1 MPECF
6 ELLLHLDSNAE
17 GILHCTCLLIASI
30 LKGKASAGI
39 STHCVASNMHEIDE
53 ERTNIVNVNVGI
65 LGHVDSGKT
74 SLVKALSTLLSTAA
88 LDKNPQSQQRG
99 ITLDLGFSAFTL
111 PMPDHLKESSG
122 TGHDFLQFTLVDCPG
137 HASLIRTIIGGAQII
152 DMMILVV
159 DANKGIQTQTAE
171 CIVVGEIT
179 TDKLIIVLNKCDLLP
194 EAERDLRIEKMT
206 NKIRK
211 IFATTKFANSP
222 IIATSAAVGGEKTA
236 SVGLKYAAERNASRK
251 DGTAI
256 SSTNTQG
263 VTELVDLIRA
273 NIEIPHR
280 DYAGPLYFA
289 VDHCFAIKGHGT
301 VLTGTVLGGTVSLN
315 SIIEVPHL
323 QIQRKVKSMQ
333 MFRKSVRTA
342 GQGDRVGLCVTNL
355 DPASIERSIAVQPGT
370 VPLLSTVIC
379 MVKKVRFFRQIC
391 KSDTKFHISI
401 GHTTVGATVTFFGA
415 EEIAALVMKEGPGSS
430 HGNSKSPIPLGTKS
444 LKSSHQGSEN
454 KNCENGV
461 ISISSENGSSSSSNV
476 AAPSVEEFDE
486 VKKKRTI
493 PLGGLRQNTLNS
505 VYQSGFPK
513 LDYPWTVDF
522 EFQSCLKGTE
532 DIQYGNEPAQW
543 AVLQFQRPVFCP
555 LGSLIIGSKLDTSSS
570 SNEKEGS
577 HVSSQAGQCRLAFY
591 GPIKESIPVQ
601 DMAKIK
607 VFSWKE
613 KTAEVLKISDTKNGL
628 CTELIG
634 CNLVKEGGSISN
646 FIGMKIETDRGHLG
660 VIMGPYG
667 SSGSFKVKFS
677 DPVPVSPQSKL
688 TLRFKR
694 YLHDK
699 LKVMA
704 QQGLDEYAREKAAAI
719 EAMSPYILDNDE
731 INGVK
736 KSNRQKKAESKALA
750 ATKIPSTG
758 FITSTISKK
767 NVPDIAP
774 QNIPQNV
781 PNTGLQDAPSNI
793 PSNTVQNIPSNIPQ
807 NVPENLSNNNIEMSL
822 SGDVLASSEST
833 QREHTTDPNP
843 PELPTSSSVTQD
855 SKVPIIDS
863 NGSKVGS
870 DLSSNPTMCSVVKH
884 DLSHTRTGH
893 IESFKVD
900 PGSDSVT
907 AIVVGAFTMEENIR
921 IYTGSAVRIGGTPLG
936 GGTTGTLLGPF
947 AKLGKSKVQLPYS
960 LNVSVG
966 TLVEIVLTSPTS

>member
-1 MPECF
+1 M
-6 ELLLHLDSNAE
+6 NAE
-17 GILHCTCLLIASI
+17 DILHCACLLIAPV
-30 LKGKASAGI
+30 LNRR
-39 STHCVASNMHEIDE
+39 HRVASDMHNIDE
-53 ERTNIVNVNVGI
+53 EGTNIVNVNVGI

-171 CIVVGEIT
+171 CIVIGEIT

-206 NKIRK
+206 NKLRK

-301 VLTGTVLGGTVSLN
+301 VLTGTVLGGKVSLN

-430 HGNSKSPIPLGTKS
+430 DECSKGPIPSGTKTLNSS
-444 LKSSHQGSEN
+444 LQGSEN
-454 KNCENGV
+454 KNCENGL
-461 ISISSENGSSSSSNV
+461 ISISLENGGSSSNV
-476 AAPSVEEFDE
+476 TVPSVEEFEE
-486 VKKKRTI
+486 VKKKRTN
-493 PLGGLRQNTLNS
+493 PRGGLRQNALNS
-505 VYQSGFPK
+505 VYHSGFPK

-532 DIQYGNEPAQW
+532 DVQYGNEPAQW

-555 LGSLIIGSKLDTSSS
+555 LGSLIIGSKLDTNSS

-601 DMAKIK
+601 DMARIK

-677 DPVPVSPQSKL
+677 DPVPVFPQSIL

-736 KSNRQKKAESKALA
+736 KSNRQKKVESKALA
-750 ATKIPSTG
+750 VAKIQSTVA
-758 FITSTISKK
+758 ITSTTNAKK
-767 NVPDIAP
+767 NAPDSVP
-774 QNIPQNV
+774 QTIPQNV
-781 PNTGLQDAPSNI
+781 PSIISQNNPSNIPSI
-793 PSNTVQNIPSNIPQ
+793 PSNTVQKIPSNVPQ
-807 NVPENLSNNNIEMSL
+807 NVPEKVPNNNLEISPP
-822 SGDVLASSEST
+822 GDVLASSERIR
-833 QREHTTDPNP
+833 REHTTDPSV
-843 PELPTSSSVTQD
+843 PELPTPSSITQV
-855 SKVPIIDS
+855 SKVPTICS
-863 NGSKVGS
+863 NGSTGS
-870 DLSSNPTMCSVVKH
+870 TICNDLSSNPAACPAVRH

-893 IESFKVD
+893 LESFKVD

-907 AIVVGAFTMEENIR
+907 AIVGGAFTMEENIR
-921 IYTGSAVRIGGTPLG
+921 MYTGSAVRIVGTPSG

-947 AKLGKSKVQLPYS
+947 AKLGKSKVQLPSS
-960 LNVSVG
+960 LDVSVG
-966 TLVEIVLTSPTS
+966 MLVEIVLTSPKS

>member
-1 MPECF
+1 
-6 ELLLHLDSNAE
+6 
-17 GILHCTCLLIASI
+17 
-30 LKGKASAGI
+30 
-39 STHCVASNMHEIDE
+39 MHAIDE
-53 ERTNIVNVNVGI
+53 ERTNVVNVNVGI

-111 PMPDHLKESSG
+111 PMPDHLKDSSG
-122 TGHDFLQFTLVDCPG
+122 SGHDFLQFTLVDCPG

-171 CIVVGEIT
+171 CIVIGEIT

-194 EAERDLRIEKMT
+194 EAERDIRIEKMT
-206 NKIRK
+206 NKLRK
-211 IFATTKFANSP
+211 VFATTKFANSP

-236 SVGLKYAAERNASRK
+236 SVGLKYATEKNAARK

-256 SSTNTQG
+256 MSANTQG
-263 VTELVDLIRA
+263 VTELVDLIRS
-273 NIEIPHR
+273 NIEIPQR

-342 GQGDRVGLCVTNL
+342 GQGDRVGLCVSNL

-379 MVKKVRFFRQIC
+379 LVKKVRFFRQIC
-391 KSDTKFHISI
+391 KSDTKFHITI

-415 EEIAALVMKEGPGSS
+415 EEIAALITKEGSGSASASGSS
-430 HGNSKSPIPLGTKS
+430 KGPNPLGIK
-444 LKSSHQGSEN
+444 KFHSSSISV
-454 KNCENGV
+454 ENGV
-461 ISISSENGSSSSSNV
+461 SGNGIIPTSLENVCSNV
-476 AAPSVEEFDE
+476 TASSTVNVEE
-486 VKKKRTI
+486 VKKKKI
-493 PLGGLRQNTLNS
+493 LSPGGLRHNSLNS
-505 VYQSGFPK
+505 VYQNGFPK
-513 LDYPWTVDF
+513 LEYPWTVDF
-522 EFQSCLKGTE
+522 EFQSVLKGTE

-543 AVLQFQRPVFCP
+543 AILQFQRPVFCP

-570 SNEKEGS
+570 CTEKDGS
-577 HVSSQAGQCRLAFY
+577 HVSTQASQCRLAFY
-591 GPIKESIPVQ
+591 GPIKESIAVH

-607 VFSWKE
+607 VYSWKE
-613 KTAEVLKISDTKNGL
+613 KTAEVFKISDTKNGL

-634 CNLVKEGGSISN
+634 CNLVKEGGSITN

-677 DPVPVSPQSKL
+677 EPVPVSLQSKL

-719 EAMSPYILDNDE
+719 EALSPYIPENDE
-731 INGVK
+731 NNGVK
-736 KSNRQKKAESKALA
+736 KSNRQKKTEKKSIA
-750 ATKIPSTG
+750 AANLLSSGAIISTKPM
-758 FITSTISKK
+758 KE
-767 NVPDIAP
+767 VPQNCP
-774 QNIPQNV
+774 ENIPQDI
-781 PNTGLQDAPSNI
+781 PDTDSNI
-793 PSNTVQNIPSNIPQ
+793 DICPVEAILVCSGSTRID
-807 NVPENLSNNNIEMSL
+807 NLPDISQS
-822 SGDVLASSEST
+822 
-833 QREHTTDPNP
+833 Q
-843 PELPTSSSVTQD
+843 LPTSSS
-855 SKVPIIDS
+855 IIECIEIPS
-863 NGSKVGS
+863 MT
-870 DLSSNPTMCSVVKH
+870 SSNMTCEAADKSINSTSTSSSTAFIPSMH
-884 DLSHTRTGH
+884 NPSHTRTGH

-907 AIVVGAFTMEENIR
+907 AVITGAFTMEENIR
-921 IYTGSAVRIGGTPLG
+921 IYTGSTVRVV
-936 GGTTGTLLGPF
+936 GTTSECMTSGTLLGPF
-947 AKLGKSKVQLPYS
+947 AKLGKSKVQFTSS
-960 LNVSVG
+960 LHISVG
-966 TLVEIVLTSPTS
+966 MPVEIFLTSPNL

>member
-1 MPECF
+1 M
-6 ELLLHLDSNAE
+6 NAE
-17 GILHCTCLLIASI
+17 GIYHCTCLLIASI
-30 LKGKASAGI
+30 RKGKASAGI
-39 STHCVASNMHEIDE
+39 STHCVASDMHDIDE

-111 PMPDHLKESSG
+111 PMPDHLKERSG

-171 CIVVGEIT
+171 CIVIGEIT

-206 NKIRK
+206 NKLRK

-236 SVGLKYAAERNASRK
+236 SVGLKYAAERSVSRK

-256 SSTNTQG
+256 SPTNTQG

-323 QIQRKVKSMQ
+323 LIQRKVKSMQ

-430 HGNSKSPIPLGTKS
+430 HGSSRGPTLLGTKS
-444 LKSSHQGSEN
+444 LNSSLPGSES
-454 KNCENGV
+454 KNCDNGV
-461 ISISSENGSSSSSNV
+461 ISILSENGSSNNNV
-476 AAPSVEEFDE
+476 AAPSVDEVEE
-486 VKKKRTI
+486 VKKKCTI
-493 PLGGLRQNTLNS
+493 TPGGTRQNALNS

-513 LDYPWTVDF
+513 LDYPWAVDF

-577 HVSSQAGQCRLAFY
+577 HASSQAGQCRLAFY
-591 GPIKESIPVQ
+591 GPIKESVPVQ

-613 KTAEVLKISDTKNGL
+613 KIAEVLKISDTKNGL

-634 CNLVKEGGSISN
+634 CSLVKEGGSISN

-677 DPVPVSPQSKL
+677 DPVPVSRQSKL

-731 INGVK
+731 ANGVK

-750 ATKIPSTG
+750 AAKILSTG
-758 FITSTISKK
+758 VLTSKK
-767 NVPDIAP
+767 DAPGTAPQTILQSVPDSVP
-774 QNIPQNV
+774 QSIPQN
-781 PNTGLQDAPSNI
+781 GLSKI
-793 PSNTVQNIPSNIPQ
+793 PSNTAH
-807 NVPENLSNNNIEMSL
+807 NVPENVPENVPNNNIEISPP
-822 SGDVLASSEST
+822 GDVVASSEST
-833 QREHTTDPNP
+833 QREDTTHPNQI
-843 PELPTSSSVTQD
+843 ELPISSSITQD
-855 SKVPIIDS
+855 SRISIVCS
-863 NGSKVGS
+863 NGTTGS
-870 DLSSNPTMCSVVKH
+870 NESTDLSSNSTACPAVEH

-900 PGSDSVT
+900 PVSDSVT

-921 IYTGSAVRIGGTPLG
+921 IYTGSAVRIGGIPLG
-936 GGTTGTLLGPF
+936 GGATGTLLGPF
-947 AKLGKSKVQLPYS
+947 AKLGKSKVQLPS
-960 LNVSVG
+960 SFDVSVG
-966 TLVEIVLTSPTS
+966 MLVEIVLTSPTS

>member
-1 MPECF
+1 
-6 ELLLHLDSNAE
+6 
-17 GILHCTCLLIASI
+17 
-30 LKGKASAGI
+30 
-39 STHCVASNMHEIDE
+39 MHAIDE
-53 ERTNIVNVNVGI
+53 ERTNVVNVNVGI

-111 PMPDHLKESSG
+111 PMPNHLKKSSE

-171 CIVVGEIT
+171 CIVIGEIT

-194 EAERDLRIEKMT
+194 EAERDIRIEKMT
-206 NKIRK
+206 NKLRK
-211 IFATTKFANSP
+211 VFATTKFANSP

-236 SVGLKYAAERNASRK
+236 SVGLKYATEKNAARK

-256 SSTNTQG
+256 MSTNTQG
-263 VTELVDLIRA
+263 VAELVELIRA

-342 GQGDRVGLCVTNL
+342 GQGDRVGLCVSNL

-379 MVKKVRFFRQIC
+379 LVKKVRFFRQIC
-391 KSDTKFHISI
+391 KSDTKFHITI

-415 EEIAALVMKEGPGSS
+415 EEIAALITKGGSGSASTSGSS
-430 HGNSKSPIPLGTKS
+430 KGPRPVGIEKNNS
-444 LKSSHQGSEN
+444 SSISV
-454 KNCENGV
+454 ENGV
-461 ISISSENGSSSSSNV
+461 SDNGIIPTSLENGCSNV
-476 AAPSVEEFDE
+476 TASSTINVEE
-486 VKKKRTI
+486 VKKKKTVA
-493 PLGGLRQNTLNS
+493 LGGLRHNSLNS
-505 VYQSGFPK
+505 VYQNGFPK

-522 EFQSCLKGTE
+522 EFQSVLKGTE

-543 AVLQFQRPVFCP
+543 AILQFQRPVFCP

-570 SNEKEGS
+570 CGEKDGS
-577 HVSSQAGQCRLAFY
+577 HVSAQASQCRLAFY
-591 GPIKESIPVQ
+591 GPIKESVPVQ

-607 VFSWKE
+607 VYSWKE
-613 KTAEVLKISDTKNGL
+613 KSAVVFKISDTKNGM

-634 CNLVKEGGSISN
+634 CNLVKEGGSITN

-677 DPVPVSPQSKL
+677 EPVPVTLQSKL

-719 EAMSPYILDNDE
+719 EALSPFVPDNDE
-731 INGVK
+731 VNGVK
-736 KSNRQKKAESKALA
+736 KSNRQKKTEKRAVA
-750 ATKIPSTG
+750 AANLLSSSA
-758 FITSTISKK
+758 ITSTSMIE
-767 NVPDIAP
+767 VPQNYPVNIPQDNPENIL
-774 QNIPQNV
+774 QNIPEI
-781 PNTGLQDAPSNI
+781 DSNI
-793 PSNTVQNIPSNIPQ
+793 DTCPVEAILVCNGSTRID
-807 NVPENLSNNNIEMSL
+807 NV
-822 SGDVLASSEST
+822 
-833 QREHTTDPNP
+833 TDTSQSQ
-843 PELPTSSSVTQD
+843 LPTSSSII
-855 SKVPIIDS
+855 KCIEVPVS
-863 NGSKVGS
+863 S
-870 DLSSNPTMCSVVKH
+870 SSNMTCEIADKSSNSTSTSTASIPTTH
-884 DLSHTRTGH
+884 NPSHTRTGH
-893 IESFKVD
+893 IESFKAD

-907 AIVVGAFTMEENIR
+907 AVVTGAFTMEENIR
-921 IYTGSAVRIGGTPLG
+921 IYTGSTVRVV
-936 GGTTGTLLGPF
+936 GTTVECVTSGTLLGPF
-947 AKLGKSKVQLPYS
+947 AKLGKSKVQFTSS
-960 LNVSVG
+960 LHISVG
-966 TLVEIVLTSPTS
+966 MTVEIFLISPNL

>member
-1 MPECF
+1 
-6 ELLLHLDSNAE
+6 
-17 GILHCTCLLIASI
+17 
-30 LKGKASAGI
+30 
-39 STHCVASNMHEIDE
+39 
-53 ERTNIVNVNVGI
+53 
-65 LGHVDSGKT
+65 
-74 SLVKALSTLLSTAA
+74 
-88 LDKNPQSQQRG
+88 
-99 ITLDLGFSAFTL
+99 
-111 PMPDHLKESSG
+111 
-122 TGHDFLQFTLVDCPG
+122 
-137 HASLIRTIIGGAQII
+137 
-152 DMMILVV
+152 
-159 DANKGIQTQTAE
+159 
-171 CIVVGEIT
+171 
-179 TDKLIIVLNKCDLLP
+179 
-194 EAERDLRIEKMT
+194 
-206 NKIRK
+206 
-211 IFATTKFANSP
+211 
-222 IIATSAAVGGEKTA
+222 
-236 SVGLKYAAERNASRK
+236 LKYAAERNALRK

-430 HGNSKSPIPLGTKS
+430 HGNSPLGMKS
-444 LKSSHQGSEN
+444 LNSSLQGLEN
-454 KNCENGV
+454 KNCENGAV
-461 ISISSENGSSSSSNV
+461 SLSSENGSSSSNV
-476 AAPSVEEFDE
+476 AVPSVEEFEE
-486 VKKKRTI
+486 VKKKRPI
-493 PLGGLRQNTLNS
+493 PLGGTRQNALNS

-555 LGSLIIGSKLDTSSS
+555 LGSLIIGSKLDTSTS

-591 GPIKESIPVQ
+591 GPIKESVPVQ

-613 KTAEVLKISDTKNGL
+613 KTAEVMKISDTKNGL

-750 ATKIPSTG
+750 AAKTLSTG
-758 FITSTISKK
+758 AVTSTTSSK
-767 NVPDIAP
+767 NAPDSASQTIP
-774 QNIPQNV
+774 QNIPQNAPDSV
-781 PNTGLQDAPSNI
+781 PQNGLSNV
-793 PSNTVQNIPSNIPQ
+793 PSNTVQN
-807 NVPENLSNNNIEMSL
+807 VPENVPNNNIEISPP
-822 SGDVLASSEST
+822 GDMIASSERT
-833 QREHTTDPNP
+833 HTEHTTHHNP
-843 PELPTSSSVTQD
+843 PEQPILSSTTHD
-855 SKVPIIDS
+855 SKVPTIPTRS
-863 NGSKVGS
+863 NVGR
-870 DLSSNPTMCSVVKH
+870 DLSSNPAAYPAVQH

-893 IESFKVD
+893 IESFKAD

-921 IYTGSAVRIGGTPLG
+921 IYSGSAVRIGGTPLRG
-936 GGTTGTLLGPF
+936 GATGTLLGPF
-947 AKLGKSKVQLPYS
+947 AKLGKSKVQLPCS
-960 LNVSVG
+960 LDVSVG
-966 TLVEIVLTSPTS
+966 MLVEIVLTSPTS

>member
-1 MPECF
+1 
-6 ELLLHLDSNAE
+6 
-17 GILHCTCLLIASI
+17 
-30 LKGKASAGI
+30 
-39 STHCVASNMHEIDE
+39 MHEIDE

-122 TGHDFLQFTLVDCPG
+122 TEHDFLQFTLVDCPG

-171 CIVVGEIT
+171 CIVIGEIT

-194 EAERDLRIEKMT
+194 EAERDIRIEKMT
-206 NKIRK
+206 NKLRK

-256 SSTNTQG
+256 SSTNTLG

-301 VLTGTVLGGTVSLN
+301 VLTGTVLGGTVSHN

-430 HGNSKSPIPLGTKS
+430 HGNSKGPIPLETKY
-444 LKSSHQGSEN
+444 LDSSNQGSEN

-461 ISISSENGSSSSSNV
+461 ISISSENGSSSNDT
-476 AAPSVEEFDE
+476 APSVEEFDE

-493 PLGGLRQNTLNS
+493 PLGGLRQNALNS

-613 KTAEVLKISDTKNGL
+613 KAAEVLKISDTKNGL

-750 ATKIPSTG
+750 AAKTLSTG
-758 FITSTISKK
+758 VIPSTISKK
-767 NVPDIAP
+767 NVPDTAP
-774 QNIPQNV
+774 QNVPQNV
-781 PNTGLQDAPSNI
+781 PNTGLQNAPSTITSNTVKNI
-793 PSNTVQNIPSNIPQ
+793 PSNTPQ
-807 NVPENLSNNNIEMSL
+807 NVPENVPKNNNKEMSPP
-822 SGDVLASSEST
+822 GDVLASSENT

-843 PELPTSSSVTQD
+843 PKLPISSSVTQD
-855 SKVPIIDS
+855 STVPVIYS
-863 NGSKVGS
+863 NGSTGSNVDS
-870 DLSSNPTMCSVVKH
+870 DLSSNPIVCPAVKL

-947 AKLGKSKVQLPYS
+947 AKLGKSKVQLPS

-966 TLVEIVLTSPTS
+966 MLVEIILTSPTS